1 LQRDEWRPEEQLRF
15 HLGIH
20 NGFYGLR
27 IGLRSTLVHSSSLL
41 VTLNPKGGSPR
52 QFGASFH
59 IFTTCKDHFDL
70 LLAGGIGYQQH
81 EDMQHNCIGKH
92 FSAVVGPSDLDMH
105 IFDGMRNQ
113 QDDLELMAAEV
124 VALRQEFTN
133 LQSNN

>member
-1 LQRDEWRPEEQLRF
+1 M
-15 HLGIH
+15 
-20 NGFYGLR
+20 
-27 IGLRSTLVHSSSLL
+27 
-41 VTLNPKGGSPR
+41 
-52 QFGASFH
+52 
-59 IFTTCKDHFDL
+59 